1 MKVARSLWS
10 TPSKP
15 IACCAVVIPLASC
28 VGYLP
33 GEKAYWDSRIQDLCA
48 KEGHVRIIEPVVL
61 SKPELQQMSRSEG
74 KLVLRIQ
81 TTKPIDEPVYAQVA
95 NASLLNERYP
105 EVRRT
110 ELIAVRRSDQKVV
123 ARWVEF
129 SRVGGDPPIGLAHES
144 SFHCPDP
151 LQVIA
156 ELQSLF
162 VIPE

>member
-1 MKVARSLWS
+1 VKREKSVRLTLSKSTASWS
-10 TPSKP
+10 GA
-15 IACCAVVIPLASC
+15 ILL
-28 VGYLP
+28 VGCMGYVP
-33 GEKAYWDSRIQDLCA
+33 GEKAYWDSHIKDLCD
-48 KEGHVRIIEPVVL
+48 KEGHVRIIERVLL
-61 SKPELQQMSRSEG
+61 SKSELQQMSRSDG
-74 KLVLRIQ
+74 KLVLRIR

-95 NASLLNERYP
+95 NASLLNERSP

-129 SRVGGDPPIGLAHES
+129 SRVGGDPPTGLTHES

-156 ELQSLF
+156 ELQPLF
-162 VIPE
+162 LTPE